1 MLIKMHASE
10 GFPGFFK
17 FHGVPLRIRDALK
30 MKITREITIEDL
42 VNEKIDSVRYLADKG
57 IKCIACGEP
66 IWGTLEEAAREK
78 GFSDEEIERFVKELD
93 AL

>member
-1 MLIKMHASE
+1 MN
-10 GFPGFFK
+10 
-17 FHGVPLRIRDALK
+17 
-30 MKITREITIEDL
+30 ITRDITIEEL
-42 VNEKIDSVRYLADKG
+42 VETNVNAVRYLADKG

-78 GFSDEEIERFVKELD
+78 GFSDEEIEGFVRDLN

>member
-1 MLIKMHASE
+1 ME
-10 GFPGFFK
+10 
-17 FHGVPLRIRDALK
+17 
-30 MKITREITIEDL
+30 ITREITMDVTKEITIEDL
-42 VNEKIDSVRYLADKG
+42 VRLKVDAVTYLADRG

-78 GFSDEEIERFVKELD
+78 GFSDEEIEGFVRDLN